1 MDWGYS
7 CRLSLWPQCTI
18 IKILTYVDLEN
29 DGCWQN
35 SNSDLIFS
43 QGLLLAT
50 PVPSVWGQWDFNLWG
65 SAEVARQFRSG
76 GSQCPWD
83 PTWWSEAF
91 TWWPSSSKDHKLTS
105 TQRKV
110 RLLKL
115 YCIIFSTLTYSCWCQ
130 RLILKLSVLDLTI
143 NQCSVDLLQNGVTLT
158 IFQTLA

>member
-1 MDWGYS
+1 MLKFMDWGYS

-18 IKILTYVDLEN
+18 IKILTCVDLEN

-43 QGLLLAT
+43 PGLLLAT

-76 GSQCPWD
+76 GSQCPGD

-91 TWWPSSSKDHKLTS
+91 FSNPVPFPLTGWPSSSNDHKLTS

-110 RLLKL
+110 RWLKL
-115 YCIIFSTLTYSCWCQ
+115 YCIIFSTLTDSGWCQ
-130 RLILKLSVLDLTI
+130 ILIHE
-143 NQCSVDLLQNGVTLT
+143 N
-158 IFQTLA
+158 FQS